1 MELQPLAVCALY
13 IAILGEKDPSANLP
27 TTTAFHSKSQHDPA
41 IPATTTKLHGQH
53 NWDRMQLDCKSGSM
67 LEYPSQIVCCL
78 ERDEFRTSTGP
89 GSMSLDDIL
98 CIAHEPQVVMNY
110 LASKYALKKGS
121 VKEPDAYLGTEVK
134 KWTIDG
140 AENPSKVRWAMLSD
154 LYVKRVVTGVE
165 RKLEEIGKRLST
177 KVSTP
182 MSQGYK
188 TETDTTPE
196 LDAKRANCFQ
206 ELIGVLRWI

>member
-1 MELQPLAVCALY
+1 M
-13 IAILGEKDPSANLP
+13 
-27 TTTAFHSKSQHDPA
+27 
-41 IPATTTKLHGQH
+41 
-53 NWDRMQLDCKSGSM
+53 
-67 LEYPSQIVCCL
+67 
-78 ERDEFRTSTGP
+78 
-89 GSMSLDDIL
+89 
-98 CIAHEPQVVMNY
+98 
-110 LASKYALKKGS
+110 
-121 VKEPDAYLGTEVK
+121 KEPDAYLGAEVK